1 MRFLVKK
8 NKKPDLESLY
18 AAEKKAVAAYKRFIE
33 SNDKKKSCS
42 FSLKLNKDIC
52 DYCRLSKYYNLIEE
66 VNYCVVFSRNQFEFA
81 FSHLYDFHKQKDF
94 LEKIISKI
102 RKVINE
108 RIESYVYL
116 YCGF

>member
-18 AAEKKAVAAYKRFIE
+18 AAEKKAVAAYKLLIE
-33 SNDKKKSCS
+33 SNNKKKSCS

-52 DYCRLSKYYNLIEE
+52 DYCQLSKHYNLLEE
-66 VNYCVVFSRNQFEFA
+66 VNYCIVFSKNQIEFA
-81 FSHLYDFHKQKDF
+81 FSHLYEFYKQKDF

-108 RIESYVYL
+108 FIENRVSS